1 MFCRIFE
8 YPAKFTSSE
17 LFNAQ
22 DPLNSIVNERVF
34 ISSKI
39 MKKTVSCENNLF
51 MRNSQPV
58 STTWRRGK
66 HGDMAFF
73 LMMVLGGFLF
83 TYFIRISWNQI
94 KCNEI
99 CIKLCFMKQ
108 SERYIS
114 QCILAFI
121 KFIFLPLC

>member
-1 MFCRIFE
+1 MFYRIFE

-22 DPLNSIVNERVF
+22 DLLNSIVKEFVF
-34 ISSKI
+34 ISCKI
-39 MKKTVSCENNLF
+39 MKKQSRVRITFSWETG
-51 MRNSQPV
+51 QPM

-83 TYFIRISWNQI
+83 TYFLRIS
-94 KCNEI
+94 
-99 CIKLCFMKQ
+99 
-108 SERYIS
+108 
-114 QCILAFI
+114 
-121 KFIFLPLC
+121 